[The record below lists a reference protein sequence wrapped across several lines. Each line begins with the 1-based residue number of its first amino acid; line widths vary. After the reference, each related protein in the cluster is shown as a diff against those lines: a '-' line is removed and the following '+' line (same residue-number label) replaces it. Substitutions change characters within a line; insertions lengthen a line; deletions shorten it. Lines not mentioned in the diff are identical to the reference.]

1 MSQNINLWQ
10 PLFFVLI
17 YVSRDKWD
25 VNLCAIRK
33 TKFSKKYTS
42 AFCDLLCLSNVLQS
56 AIVCP
61 CEEST
66 PFQTFRASLTQMVK
80 ALTDTKLKAEVHFKK
95 TNVFL
100 IKLSNLHPIIIVTHI
115 LNII

>member
-1 MSQNINLWQ
+1 M
-10 PLFFVLI
+10 
-17 YVSRDKWD
+17 SRDKWD

-66 PFQTFRASLTQMVK
+66 PFQTFRASLTQV
-80 ALTDTKLKAEVHFKK
+80 ALQNVMSRANCLRRRTCAEF
-95 TNVFL
+95 
-100 IKLSNLHPIIIVTHI
+100 
-115 LNII
+115 

>member
-1 MSQNINLWQ
+1 MHTTIYCGIKHKKKQGLSKNRKLWQ

-25 VNLCAIRK
+25 VNLFAIRK

-61 CEEST
+61 CDERLPYWTFVAMHAMKRSSE
-66 PFQTFRASLTQMVK
+66 PFHAVSLTW
-80 ALTDTKLKAEVHFKK
+80 AGF
-95 TNVFL
+95 
-100 IKLSNLHPIIIVTHI
+100 IKCHASR
-115 LNII
+115 